1 LNIRTDLRPED
12 RAPLEELLRA
22 TGFFNAR
29 ELKVALEV
37 VDDKLARGEKSDYR
51 FLILEEGG
59 HLQGYVCWGPITVAV
74 ASADLYWM
82 AVNPASQGQGL
93 GRTLLEAAEMWM
105 AREGHTRV
113 YLETSTRAQYAPTR
127 AFYLHCGYTVVAE
140 LPDFYSPGDGKAIF
154 VKILPRI
161 H

>member
-22 TGFFNAR
+22 TGFFNPR

-51 FLILEEGG
+51 FLILEDGDRV
-59 HLQGYVCWGPITVAV
+59 QGYVCWGPITVTV

-82 AVNPASQGQGL
+82 AVHPASQGQGL
-93 GRTLLEAAEMWM
+93 GRTLLEAAEMSM

-127 AFYLHCGYTVVAE
+127 AFYLHCGYAVVAE
-140 LPDFYSPGDGKAIF
+140 LPDFYTPGDGKAIF
-154 VKILPRI
+154 LKILPRI